1 MIRVNHNYVVDVDDM
16 NFIAKEDK
24 HKSSTDKQGNK
35 RDIYVTLGYY
45 GTLEGALGK
54 IRDDMI
60 KKKLADDEVSL
71 KEAIDIIK
79 QANEEFKEM
88 LV

>member
-24 HKSSTDKQGNK
+24 HKSNTDKNGITKNVYSL
-35 RDIYVTLGYY
+35 IGYY
-45 GTLEGALGK
+45 GTLEGALDG
-54 IRDDMI
+54 IRRDMI

-71 KEAIDIIK
+71 KEVIDIIK

-88 LV
+88 LE